1 MQVAVLSDIHS
12 NYRALEAVF
21 EECGKRQIENYLF
34 LGDYV
39 TDCAYPRK
47 TMELLREA
55 ERRWNCKFIRGN
67 REEYLLNHRL
77 SGESGWQKGSANG
90 ALLYTYRQLL
100 EKDFIWMGTLDLQG
114 TQFYE
119 EVPPLSLCHGS
130 PWETRGRLMQ
140 DRDLAVG
147 VLESLSQDVLLCGHT
162 HRRGVFSYRGKKL
175 VNPGSVGMSPD
186 VPGKASFALL
196 TWSNGSWQEEFC
208 EAAYDVQAAVRE
220 LKESGLVYMAPV
232 WTAMTCHVL
241 LTGEVLFPQ
250 VLARVQELAALKN
263 DTPEGVE
270 QLWEQAAAEAGM
282 PSYF

>member
-1 MQVAVLSDIHS
+1 MQVAVLSDILS
-12 NYRALEAVF
+12 NYRALEAVLA
-21 EECGKRQIENYLF
+21 ECEKRQIKDYLF

-47 TMELLREA
+47 TMELLRET

-67 REEYLLNHRL
+67 REEYLLRHRV
-77 SGESGWQKGSANG
+77 SGENGWQKGSANG
-90 ALLYTYRQLL
+90 ALLYTYQQLL
-100 EKDFIWMGTLDLQG
+100 EEDFVWMGTLDFRG

-119 EVPPLSLCHGS
+119 GGSQLSLCHGS

-140 DRDLAVG
+140 DKNLAVR

-162 HRRGVFSYRGKKL
+162 HCRGVFSYRGKKL

-186 VPGKASFALL
+186 VPGRASFALL
-196 TWSNGSWQEEFC
+196 TWDNESWQEEFC

-220 LKESGLVYMAPV
+220 LKESGLIDMAPV

-241 LTGEVLFPQ
+241 LTGEVLFPR
-250 VLARVQELAALKN
+250 VLARVQELAALKGSSSE
-263 DTPEGVE
+263 DLE